1 MCSVQYTE
9 LLPGLYGNTTH
20 PERGTYNQNIAG
32 HTIKK
37 PTGYENKT
45 KQEKKPADKEANG
58 SSRSQLEGQ

>member
-20 PERGTYNQNIAG
+20 PGRGNIAG

-37 PTGYENKT
+37 STDYENKT
-45 KQEKKPADKEANG
+45 KQEKKPVDKEANG